1 MCGIYGQLTT
11 SELDIWHA
19 EESTD
24 FLSHGGP
31 DHGGTV
37 LRGNVFLG
45 MRRLS
50 VIDLSGDRQ
59 SIWNADQSCCAVY
72 NGELQN
78 FLELRPG
85 LESRG
90 HCFRTQTRSRSS
102 L

>member
-11 SELDIWHA
+11 SEPDIRHA

-50 VIDLSGDRQ
+50 VIDLSGGRRPDR
-59 SIWNADQSCCAVY
+59 
-72 NGELQN
+72 
-78 FLELRPG
+78 RK
-85 LESRG
+85 
-90 HCFRTQTRSRSS
+90 TS
-102 L
+102 LLLPR